1 MNYLQAV
8 AHLQRRGNEV
18 EKIHL
23 GLQRISAV
31 MQSLNHPQ
39 ARYPSLHIAGTNGKG
54 SVAAMSESILRQA
67 GWKCGLYT
75 SPHLLTIG
83 ERIRVGGRQISPRRF
98 ADVATRIRQC
108 ERSLLRNHALDRR
121 LTYFEFVTACAF
133 LHFAEQAIDVA
144 VIEVGLGGRLD
155 ATNIVSSRVC
165 VITGVSHDH
174 QDFLGKTLAKIAA
187 EKAGIIKP
195 GVPVISGCQPQEA
208 RRVVRRTARSADAP
222 LVEVDRDCRIR
233 ITRERRGRFTIDLK
247 TPCRLYRGLHLSMAG
262 EHQTRNAALAVA
274 AVESLVDFPAQM
286 ADIRRGLA
294 EVRWPGRLDEYRAR
308 RRTLLEGAHNPE
320 GAGVLAAYLKMRR
333 EQEIHLVFGVLGDKD
348 YIKMGRLLFP
358 LVKNIHLAPVAS
370 LRTADPT
377 SVAAAHPGYRS
388 RIQIH
393 RNSREAL
400 RKAWAE
406 CSPAGLVVVTGS
418 LYLVAELL
426 PLVRKATKAV

>member
-1 MNYLQAV
+1 
-8 AHLQRRGNEV
+8 V

-222 LVEVDRDCRIR
+222 LVRSIG
-233 ITRERRGRFTIDLK
+233 I
-247 TPCRLYRGLHLSMAG
+247 AG
-262 EHQTRNAALAVA
+262 SGSQESGAAALP
-274 AVESLVDFPAQM
+274 S
-286 ADIRRGLA
+286 
-294 EVRWPGRLDEYRAR
+294 
-308 RRTLLEGAHNPE
+308 T
-320 GAGVLAAYLKMRR
+320 
-333 EQEIHLVFGVLGDKD
+333 
-348 YIKMGRLLFP
+348 
-358 LVKNIHLAPVAS
+358 
-370 LRTADPT
+370 
-377 SVAAAHPGYRS
+377 
-388 RIQIH
+388 
-393 RNSREAL
+393 
-400 RKAWAE
+400 
-406 CSPAGLVVVTGS
+406 
-418 LYLVAELL
+418 
-426 PLVRKATKAV
+426 